1 MSAHPKDQLPAVMRV
16 IRADPPGGPDALR
29 IDHRPLPT
37 PGAGEVLIK
46 VSAAGVNGAD
56 LREREGK
63 YPVPAGAPDPMGLE
77 VSGTIVGLGDGCVR
91 FAPGDA
97 VCALLIGGG
106 YAEYAVVP
114 EVQCMPIPNRVS
126 PI

>member
-1 MSAHPKDQLPAVMRV
+1 MSADPTDQPPAMMRV

-63 YPVPAGAPDPMGLE
+63 
-77 VSGTIVGLGDGCVR
+77 
-91 FAPGDA
+91 
-97 VCALLIGGG
+97 
-106 YAEYAVVP
+106 
-114 EVQCMPIPNRVS
+114 
-126 PI
+126 